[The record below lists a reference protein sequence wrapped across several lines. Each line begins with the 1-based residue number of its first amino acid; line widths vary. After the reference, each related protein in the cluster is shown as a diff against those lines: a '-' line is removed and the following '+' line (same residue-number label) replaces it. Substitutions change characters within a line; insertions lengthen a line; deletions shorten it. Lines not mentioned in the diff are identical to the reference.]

1 MRESGNDGL
10 KVGRV
15 SWQPTHRYGT
25 RDDKIDHIDVRPHK
39 TFMIFARA
47 HYEFDHQTA

>member
-1 MRESGNDGL
+1 MRFRGNDGL
-10 KVGRV
+10 KVGACFMA
-15 SWQPTHRYGT
+15 THASLR
-25 RDDKIDHIDVRPHK
+25 RDDEIDHIDVRPHK